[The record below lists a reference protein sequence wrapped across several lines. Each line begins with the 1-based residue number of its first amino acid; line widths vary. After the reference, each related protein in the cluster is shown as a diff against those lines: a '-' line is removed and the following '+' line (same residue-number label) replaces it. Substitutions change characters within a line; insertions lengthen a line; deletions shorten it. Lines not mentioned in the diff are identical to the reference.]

1 VAIQNKLVFP
11 AIAASTASDIT
22 KELPSPSRVATA
34 GSSEVAELAY
44 QDRLVLTDVVRQVG
58 GVQVMD

>member
-1 VAIQNKLVFP
+1 MAMQNKLFLP

-22 KELPSPSRVATA
+22 KELPSPRRVATA

-44 QDRLVLTDVVRQVG
+44 QDRLVLTELDLQVG
-58 GVQVMD
+58 GVQVRV